1 MWSCVESLIVFIFGW
16 SCSSQAEWNS
26 FYVGSVCTVTRQVAV
41 AVMILQMA
49 SSGKRAVFLAVEGS
63 QAFVSLSV
71 YICDT
76 AGACG

>member
-1 MWSCVESLIVFIFGW
+1 MWVAFVIVT
-16 SCSSQAEWNS
+16 S
-26 FYVGSVCTVTRQVAV
+26 RQVAV
-41 AVMILQMA
+41 AVMKLQMA
-49 SSGKRAVFLAVEGS
+49 SSGKRAVVLAVEGS